1 MMRPVERSR
10 DRSRDTEPAGGS
22 LAQTRAGTP
31 GGGLQTLGAMSFAR
45 VAFAL
50 PLRQTFTY
58 RIPDEL
64 AGRVRPG
71 VEVQAPFR
79 GRPRRGF
86 VVGLTERG
94 EIEAPAERT
103 DRGGRSRSRP
113 APLVRDIM

>member
-1 MMRPVERSR
+1 
-10 DRSRDTEPAGGS
+10 
-22 LAQTRAGTP
+22 
-31 GGGLQTLGAMSFAR
+31 MSFAE

-50 PLRQTFTY
+50 PLRQAFTY

-86 VVGLTERG
+86 VVELTERS
-94 EIEAPAERT
+94 EIEAPEI
-103 DRGGRSRSRP
+103 GR
-113 APLVRDIM
+113 AHV